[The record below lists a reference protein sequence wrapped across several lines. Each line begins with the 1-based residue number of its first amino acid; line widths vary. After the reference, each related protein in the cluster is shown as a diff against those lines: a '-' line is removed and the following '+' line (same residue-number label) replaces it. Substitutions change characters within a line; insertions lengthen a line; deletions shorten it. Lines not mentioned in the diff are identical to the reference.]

1 MIFLVLY
8 MSAGIINSAHQF
20 CPYSIVCFGT
30 MFPRGII
37 TYSITVILSLFI
49 LFITVLIGRKFC
61 SYICFLG
68 TLQEKIYSLNRK
80 KYTEFLPLKLHKIL
94 KYLKYFVLA
103 VTLSKAI
110 LLIQYSYFKI
120 CPVLLI
126 SFFSRIALQ
135 GFIILVVFLILSFLI
150 ERFWCRYLCP
160 YGALMNIFQ
169 LAGKL
174 SGIKRQKIIRNLPE
188 SINCKNCLNYCPM
201 GIELGGNNI
210 IESVECI
217 HCLKCVRVCQK
228 SDPACIKCI
237 YKDNL

>member
-160 YGALMNIFQ
+160 YGALMN
-169 LAGKL
+169 
-174 SGIKRQKIIRNLPE
+174 
-188 SINCKNCLNYCPM
+188 PM